1 MAAGKA
7 KLQNNGLEIH
17 NGFGSVFLRPQAL
30 NVVLCGNH
38 HLICTYAD
46 AAPTSLSNFSSFL
59 TTASTA
65 KAVRPTATTP
75 IMEATHCAPALESLN
90 LCSPTLYSPRLYSE
104 GYSCTCC
111 WRYFRK
117 CWVALPL
124 SRPRASR
131 A

>member
-17 NGFGSVFLRPQAL
+17 YGFGSIFLRPQAL

-75 IMEATHCAPALESLN
+75 IMDATHCTPVLAVSRGSETPELEQGWRGSSLGPP
-90 LCSPTLYSPRLYSE
+90 SVKRFT
-104 GYSCTCC
+104 
-111 WRYFRK
+111 
-117 CWVALPL
+117 
-124 SRPRASR
+124 
-131 A
+131 